1 MREKI
6 IQNLPERKREAVG
19 WQVTQSM
26 TKVAV
31 FIEELY
37 FQTSI
42 LKLSYH
48 HTTHI
53 TLNELRDEMQIKQ
66 VEIKPFNVL
75 VRPDIFFFRGRYFIT
90 FDSKMNRNFI
100 GYL

>member
-1 MREKI
+1 MGEKI
-6 IQNLPERKREAVG
+6 IQNLPERKRVAIG

-66 VEIKPFNVL
+66 VEIKPMCWYVQIVFL
-75 VRPDIFFFRGRYFIT
+75 FSR
-90 FDSKMNRNFI
+90 
-100 GYL
+100 